1 MKRDDE
7 IISVVLI
14 LKNNCFNIDLVVKIF
29 KINILHLTCLFFN
42 DKTNQRM
49 KLRHLMKLNF
59 SSNTGNGGNQHR
71 YDYICDFDKKNTPFL
86 LQTYTIHQ

>member
-7 IISVVLI
+7 TISVFLI

-42 DKTNQRM
+42 DKI
-49 KLRHLMKLNF
+49 KE
-59 SSNTGNGGNQHR
+59 
-71 YDYICDFDKKNTPFL
+71 
-86 LQTYTIHQ
+86 